1 MSTRFVTGKVRL
13 SYAKIMRPGK
23 NEMNQKNEYS
33 SVVLVPKSDTATING
48 LKAAAKAAMEKK
60 WGGSIPKGIRNPLRD
75 GDTST
80 KDDGSPMGKEYH
92 GHFFFNCKTD
102 ADRNKPSVIDSHGRE
117 LIDPDAVVSGD
128 YVKLSVNAY
137 AYDAPGNKGVAFG
150 LNNVLLVEKGEPLG
164 APRMSAADEFGINAG
179 AGAEPAAA
187 SDSDDDNWA

>member
-23 NEMNQKNEYS
+23 NEMNGKNEYS
-33 SVVLVPKSDTATING
+33 AVVLVPKTDTDTITG
-48 LKAAAKAAMEKK
+48 LKAAAKAAIEKK
-60 WGGSIPKGIRNPLRD
+60 FGGTPPKGLKNPLRD

-80 KDDGSPMGKEYH
+80 KDDGSPMGPEYK

-102 ADRNKPSVIDSHGRE
+102 AERNKPAIIDMNGRD

-137 AYDAPGNKGVAFG
+137 AYDAVGNKGVAFG
-150 LNNVLLVEKGEPLG
+150 LNNVLLVAKGDPLG
-164 APRMSAADEFGINAG
+164 APRMSAADEFGIGGGGNA
-179 AGAEPAAA
+179 PAAA
-187 SDSDDDNWA
+187 MADDDNWS